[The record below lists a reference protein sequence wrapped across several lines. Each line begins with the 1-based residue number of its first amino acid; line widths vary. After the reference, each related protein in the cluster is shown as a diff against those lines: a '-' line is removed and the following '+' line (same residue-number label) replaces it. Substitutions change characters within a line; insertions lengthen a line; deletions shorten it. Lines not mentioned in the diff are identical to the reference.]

1 MIRLAFNAERRVLLV
16 TYSIAISQAGLVELD
31 GILKDFVARHGTTDT
46 IIDFSGVPPGPID
59 TNELI
64 ARARTPS
71 RMPGRRR
78 FFVTGTDHA
87 YGMMRLYGAHQE
99 GIDETAPT
107 IVRRLDEA
115 LAALGVG
122 AGSFVPLD

>member
-16 TYSIAISQAGLVELD
+16 TYSTAISQAKLVELD
-31 GILKDFVARHGTTDT
+31 GLLKGFVAHHGTTDT

-59 TNELI
+59 TQELI
-64 ARARTPS
+64 ARARMPS

-78 FFVTGTDHA
+78 FFVAGTDHA
-87 YGMMRLYGAHQE
+87 YGMLRLYGAHQE

-115 LAALGVG
+115 LAALGV
-122 AGSFVPLD
+122 AADSFAPVT